1 MACYISGEENRQEVS
16 GGGHH
21 GPMECRTPSSG
32 LCFSTQSTIRMKYIF
47 IFLTILSFMLMWV
60 CLAIDDNYYA
70 GLSALATGLFALIVT
85 IYDD

>member
-1 MACYISGEENRQEVS
+1 
-16 GGGHH
+16 
-21 GPMECRTPSSG
+21 
-32 LCFSTQSTIRMKYIF
+32 MKYIF